1 MKRIIVIALLVVLAV
16 AAFVGYR
23 MYQEKTP
30 DIVNRKPDVVITAT
44 ALIAAFEQ
52 DTGAAAKSYIDKV
65 LEVSGTVTSIDTAGS
80 VVLGDVNTLSSVT
93 VSLDRRH
100 STDYKNLKVGE
111 TAVLQGVCSGYSI
124 SGGNPDDLFAGLG
137 TTVELNFAGVK
148 K

>member
-80 VVLGDVNTLSSVT
+80 VVLGDANTLSSVT